1 MTKIIILMN
10 VNLKKKTN
18 FFESDNNKIKKHIIL
33 VTILKME
40 LFVLNVKKVKT
51 KIARNDFHRS

>member
-1 MTKIIILMN
+1 MN

>member
-10 VNLKKKTN
+10 VNLKKTN